1 VGYEM
6 ASFDEVVRGR
16 RSIGKV
22 KDEPVSRELVEKLI
36 EAAIW
41 APNHFRTEPWRF
53 IVMTGEGRRVL
64 GEAYVAL
71 ASEGWAELA
80 EEERAK
86 KYEAEIAK
94 ALRAPVV
101 IAAVCS
107 PSDDAR
113 ALPQEELAA
122 AHAAVQNLLLAA
134 HDSGLGAVWRTGAPT
149 YHPKMKQ
156 AFQLGEREELVGFIY
171 VGYPDMQ
178 QPAATRTPGAE
189 KTTWLEG

>member
-1 VGYEM
+1 M

-22 KDEPVSRELVEKLI
+22 KDEPVPRELVEKLI
-36 EAAIW
+36 EAAVW

-64 GEAYVAL
+64 GEAYVAI
-71 ASEGWAELA
+71 ASQGWTELT
-80 EEERAK
+80 EEERVK
-86 KYEAEIAK
+86 KYDAEIAK
-94 ALRAPVV
+94 ALRSPIV

-113 ALPQEELAA
+113 AVPQEELAA

-134 HDSGLGAVWRTGAPT
+134 HDNGLGAVWRTGAPT

-171 VGYPDMQ
+171 VGYPDMP
-178 QPAATRTPGAE
+178 QPAATRTPGTE

>member
-1 VGYEM
+1 M
-6 ASFDEVVRGR
+6 ATFEDIVRGR

-22 KDEPVSRELVEKLI
+22 KDEPVQRELVEKLI
-36 EAAIW
+36 EAAVW

-64 GEAYVAL
+64 GEAHAAVAS
-71 ASEGWAELA
+71 AGWAELT

-86 KYEAEIAK
+86 RYDAEIAK
-94 ALRAPVV
+94 AFRAPVV

-134 HDSGLGAVWRTGAPT
+134 HDNGLGAVWRTGAPV
-149 YHPKMKQ
+149 YHAKMKQ
-156 AFQLGEREELVGFIY
+156 AFQLSEREELVGMIY

-178 QPAATRTPGAE
+178 QPASTRTPGTE